1 MVYRAP
7 RHFSFVLLHYKNI
20 KKIVNNSNEL
30 LLKIVCVFIIKSD
43 LNTPHSLYYT
53 TLKKTFYMVLY
64 YQQNQLIFLQKSL
77 FIRVMYAL
85 KLIVLTFKF
94 LGSKN

>member
-30 LLKIVCVFIIKSD
+30 LIKIVCVFIVKSD

-53 TLKKTFYMVLY
+53 TLKKTFYMVLST
-64 YQQNQLIFLQKSL
+64 LLSTKSTN
-77 FIRVMYAL
+77 FFTKIIIYKSNVC
-85 KLIVLTFKF
+85 T
-94 LGSKN
+94 